1 MDCGPSSD
9 VEDWSLQ
16 DGISALAKYSRRN
29 HLMATKPGFRILIA
43 FSIIFLLG
51 INLSPAQE
59 PYFKGK
65 TIRIIAGFPGGGG
78 VDAESRMLARFL
90 PASLPGNPTIIVQ
103 NMPGAGGTVASNW
116 FEQFAK
122 PDGLTLHY
130 TSTTSINQQAMGVKE
145 AKHDLRHW
153 PVIGSVRRGTS
164 VALIRKKSLDRLT
177 GPGEPLKVGV
187 RSGDESWNAMFLWGA
202 EFLKWNVRWVQ
213 GYPGG
218 GEILLAFERN
228 ETDIYPTATLPTLR
242 KLVGEGF
249 HPFAQQGMLTTAGSF
264 QRRSEFPDVPIFED
278 IAKEQRPSGAPWQAY
293 TIWAGSDSV
302 GRPFH
307 AAPKTPAEI
316 LRILRDGFAR
326 MREGAEF
333 KAEVK
338 RVSGEDAQ
346 ILLADEA
353 DPILR
358 QLLVVSP
365 AIQDFTNGL
374 MKKYLSR

>member
-1 MDCGPSSD
+1 MTIK
-9 VEDWSLQ
+9 E
-16 DGISALAKYSRRN
+16 A
-29 HLMATKPGFRILIA
+29 FRIIIA
-43 FSIIFLLG
+43 CSILFFSSVS
-51 INLSPAQE
+51 LSAARE
-59 PYFKGK
+59 AYFSGK
-65 TIRIIAGFPGGGG
+65 SIRIIAGFPSGGG
-78 VDAESRMLARFL
+78 VDAEARMLARFL
-90 PASLPGNPTIIVQ
+90 PPHIPGTPTIIVQ

-153 PVIGSVRRGTS
+153 AVIGSVRRGTS

-177 GPGEPLKVGV
+177 SSGEPLKVGV
-187 RSGDESWNAMFLWGA
+187 RSGDESWNAIFLWGA

-242 KLVGEGF
+242 QLIGQGF
-249 HPFAQQGMLTTAGSF
+249 YPFIQQGMLTSTGSF
-264 QRRSEFPDVPIFED
+264 QRRSEFPDVPVFED
-278 IAKEQRPSGAPWQAY
+278 VAKERRPSGSPWQAY
-293 TIWAGSDSV
+293 IVLAGSDSG
-302 GRPFH
+302 GRPLY
-307 AAPKTPAEI
+307 AAPKTPAQI
-316 LRILRDGFAR
+316 LRVLREGFAR
-326 MREGAEF
+326 MTEAADF
-333 KAEVK
+333 KAELK

-346 ILLADEA
+346 MLLAEEA

-358 QLLVVSP
+358 QLIVVSP
-365 AIQDFTNGL
+365 PIQDYINGL
-374 MKKYLSR
+374 MKKYLGR

>member
-1 MDCGPSSD
+1 
-9 VEDWSLQ
+9 
-16 DGISALAKYSRRN
+16 
-29 HLMATKPGFRILIA
+29 MATKLCLWILIT
-43 FSIIFLLG
+43 FSILFFLG
-51 INLSPAQE
+51 INLSSAQE

-78 VDAESRMLARFL
+78 VDAESRMLARSYRLAFR
-90 PASLPGNPTIIVQ
+90 GNPTIIVQ

-116 FEQFAK
+116 FQQFAK

-145 AKHDLRHW
+145 AKHDLRNW

-187 RSGDESWNAMFLWGA
+187 RSGDESWNAIFLWGA

-249 HPFAQQGMLTTAGSF
+249 SPFVQQGMLTSTGSF
-264 QRRSEFPDVPIFED
+264 QRRSEFPDVPVFED
-278 IAKEQRPSGAPWQAY
+278 VAKEQRPSGTPWQAY

-307 AAPKTPAEI
+307 AAPKTPPEI
-316 LRILRDGFAR
+316 LRVLRDGFAR
-326 MREGAEF
+326 MKEGAEF

-353 DPILR
+353 DQILR
-358 QLLVVSP
+358 QLVVVSP
-365 AIQDFTNGL
+365 AIQDYTNGL
-374 MKKYLSR
+374 MKKYLGR

>member
-1 MDCGPSSD
+1 MFRKGSCG
-9 VEDWSLQ
+9 VFVTV
-16 DGISALAKYSRRN
+16 ALVIVLA
-29 HLMATKPGFRILIA
+29 AGVA
-43 FSIIFLLG
+43 
-51 INLSPAQE
+51 PAQE
-59 PYFKGK
+59 TYFKGK

-90 PASLPGNPTIIVQ
+90 PAHIPGNPTIIVQ

-153 PVIGSVRRGTS
+153 PVIASVRRGTS
-164 VALIRKKSLDRLT
+164 VALIRKPGLNRLA

-218 GEILLAFERN
+218 GDIQLAFERN
-228 ETDIYPTATLPTLR
+228 ETDIYPTATLPVLR
-242 KLVGEGF
+242 KFVGQGY
-249 HPFAQQGMLTTAGSF
+249 HPFIQQGMLTGVGSF
-264 QRRSEFPDVPIFED
+264 QRRAEYPEVPVFED
-278 IAKEQRPSGAPWQAY
+278 IAKDQRPGGVPWQAY
-293 TIWAGSDSV
+293 MIWAGSDSV
-302 GRPFH
+302 GRPLN
-307 AAPKTPAEI
+307 AAPKTPPEI
-316 LRILRDGFAR
+316 LRALRDAFAQ
-326 MREGAEF
+326 MRDGAEF
-333 KAEVK
+333 KAEAK

-346 ILLADEA
+346 MLLADEA
-353 DPILR
+353 EQILK
-358 QLLVVSP
+358 QILLVSP
-365 AIQDFTNGL
+365 AIQEFTNGL
-374 MKKYLSR
+374 MKKYLGR

>member
-1 MDCGPSSD
+1 M
-9 VEDWSLQ
+9 
-16 DGISALAKYSRRN
+16 K
-29 HLMATKPGFRILIA
+29 TKLRLRILITL
-43 FSIIFLLG
+43 SSLFLLG
-51 INLSPAQE
+51 ANLAPAQE

-90 PASLPGNPTIIVQ
+90 PAHISGNPTVIVQ

-164 VALIRKKSLDRLT
+164 VALIRKPSLDRLT
-177 GPGEPLKVGV
+177 GSGQPLKVGV
-187 RSGDESWNAMFLWGA
+187 RSGDESWNGLFLWGA

-249 HPFAQQGMLTTAGSF
+249 YPFVQQGMLTAAGSF
-264 QRRSEFPDVPIFED
+264 QRRSEFPDVPVFED
-278 IAKEQRPSGAPWQAY
+278 VAKGQRPTGVAWQAY

-307 AAPKTPAEI
+307 AAPKTPPEL
-316 LRILRDGFAR
+316 LRVLRDGFAR

-333 KAEVK
+333 KAESK
-338 RVSGEDAQ
+338 RVSGEDVQ
-346 ILLADEA
+346 ILLGDEA
-353 DPILR
+353 DQLLR

-365 AIQDFTNGL
+365 PIQDYINGL
-374 MKKYLSR
+374 MKKYLGR

>member
-1 MDCGPSSD
+1 
-9 VEDWSLQ
+9 
-16 DGISALAKYSRRN
+16 
-29 HLMATKPGFRILIA
+29 MATQPGFRILIA

-51 INLSPAQE
+51 INLSTAQE

-90 PASLPGNPTIIVQ
+90 PAVIPGNPTISCKTCRGPAAPSPATGSNNLPSPTVSPFTTPVPPASISRRWALKKP
-103 NMPGAGGTVASNW
+103 NMISA
-116 FEQFAK
+116 
-122 PDGLTLHY
+122 
-130 TSTTSINQQAMGVKE
+130 
-145 AKHDLRHW
+145 HW

-187 RSGDESWNAMFLWGA
+187 RSGDESWNGIFLWGA

-218 GEILLAFERN
+218 GEIQLAFERN

-242 KLVGEGF
+242 KFVGQGF
-249 HPFAQQGMLTTAGSF
+249 HPFVQQGMLTASGSF
-264 QRRSEFPDVPIFED
+264 QRQIRVPRCSGVRGCGERPT
-278 IAKEQRPSGAPWQAY
+278 AQRGAV
-293 TIWAGSDSV
+293 AGLYDM
-302 GRPFH
+302 GGLGQRRP
-307 AAPKTPAEI
+307 AVSRGAKTPAEI
-316 LRILRDGFAR
+316 LRVLRDAFAR

-353 DPILR
+353 EQILR

>member
-1 MDCGPSSD
+1 VRQSIQG
-9 VEDWSLQ
+9 WTLQ
-16 DGISALAKYSRRN
+16 QFGIIAIVKEPFMVTKAALQ
-29 HLMATKPGFRILIA
+29 ILIA
-43 FSIIFLLG
+43 GSVLFFFSVNPPF
-51 INLSPAQE
+51 AQE
-59 PYFKGK
+59 SYFKGK

-78 VDAESRMLARFL
+78 VDAEARMLARFL
-90 PASLPGNPTIIVQ
+90 PATIPGQPTIMVQ

-164 VALIRKKSLDRLT
+164 VALIRKKSLERLT
-177 GPGEPLKVGV
+177 GAGEPLKVGV

-249 HPFAQQGMLTTAGSF
+249 HPFVQQGMLTPAGSF
-264 QRRSEFPDVPIFED
+264 QRRSEFPDVPVFED
-278 IAKEQRPSGAPWQAY
+278 LAKEQRPTGTAWQAY

-302 GRPFH
+302 GRPLH
-307 AAPKTPAEI
+307 AAPKTPPEI
-316 LRILRDGFAR
+316 VRLLRDSFAR

-333 KAEVK
+333 KTELK
-338 RVSGEDAQ
+338 RVSGDDAQ
-346 ILLADEA
+346 ILLGEEA
-353 DPILR
+353 DQILR

-374 MKKYLSR
+374 FRKYLGR

>member
-1 MDCGPSSD
+1 MG
-9 VEDWSLQ
+9 L
-16 DGISALAKYSRRN
+16 
-29 HLMATKPGFRILIA
+29 RIFLA
-43 FSIIFLLG
+43 FSTLFFLDMNVL
-51 INLSPAQE
+51 LAQE

-78 VDAESRMLARFL
+78 VDAEARMLARFL
-90 PASLPGNPTIIVQ
+90 PANIPGSPTIVVQ

-145 AKHDLRHW
+145 AKHDLRNW

-177 GPGEPLKVGV
+177 GTGEPLKVGV

-202 EFLKWNVRWVQ
+202 EFLKWNLRWVQ

-249 HPFAQQGMLTTAGSF
+249 SPFVQQGMLTAAGSF
-264 QRRSEFPDVPIFED
+264 QRRSEFPDVPVFED
-278 IAKEQRPSGAPWQAY
+278 VAKDRRPSGTSWQAY
-293 TIWAGSDSV
+293 VIWAGSDSA

-316 LRILRDGFAR
+316 LRVLRDGFAR

-333 KAEVK
+333 KAEAK
-338 RVSGEDAQ
+338 RVSGEDVQ

-353 DPILR
+353 DQILR
-358 QLLVVSP
+358 QLVVVSP

>member
-1 MDCGPSSD
+1 MFKKATRAAFVAVAFLDFLAPR
-9 VEDWSLQ
+9 VSL
-16 DGISALAKYSRRN
+16 
-29 HLMATKPGFRILIA
+29 
-43 FSIIFLLG
+43 
-51 INLSPAQE
+51 AQE

-90 PASLPGNPTIIVQ
+90 PAHIPGNPAIIVQ

-122 PDGLTLHY
+122 PDGFTLHY

-145 AKHDLRHW
+145 AKHDLHHW

-164 VALIRKKSLDRLT
+164 VALIRKQSLSRLT
-177 GPGEPLKVGV
+177 GLGEPLKVGV
-187 RSGDESWNAMFLWGA
+187 RSGDESWNGIFLWGA

-218 GEILLAFERN
+218 GEIQLAFERN
-228 ETDIYPTATLPTLR
+228 ETDIYPTATLPVLR
-242 KLVGEGF
+242 KFVGQGY
-249 HPFAQQGMLTTAGSF
+249 HPFVQQGMLTAAGSF
-264 QRRSEFPDVPIFED
+264 QRRSEYPDVPVFED
-278 IAKEQRPSGAPWQAY
+278 VAKDQRLSGVPWQAY

-302 GRPFH
+302 GRPLH

-316 LRILRDGFAR
+316 LRTLRDAFAQ

-333 KAEVK
+333 KAEAK
-338 RVSGEDAQ
+338 RVSGEDVQ
-346 ILLADEA
+346 LLLGDEA
-353 DPILR
+353 E
-358 QLLVVSP
+358 QLLKQILVVSP
-365 AIQDFTNGL
+365 AIQDFTNAL
-374 MKKYLSR
+374 MKKYLGR

>member
-1 MDCGPSSD
+1 M
-9 VEDWSLQ
+9 
-16 DGISALAKYSRRN
+16 AK
-29 HLMATKPGFRILIA
+29 KWGFRIPIA
-43 FSIIFLLG
+43 LSILFFFSASR
-51 INLSPAQE
+51 SPAQE
-59 PYFKGK
+59 LYFKGK

-78 VDAESRMLARFL
+78 VDAEARMLARFL
-90 PASLPGNPTIIVQ
+90 PASIPGNPAIIVQ

-130 TSTTSINQQAMGVKE
+130 TSTTSINQQAMGIKE

-164 VALIRKKSLDRLT
+164 VALIRKASLARLT

-187 RSGDESWNAMFLWGA
+187 RSGDESWNALFIWGA

-242 KLVGEGF
+242 KLVGEGYS
-249 HPFAQQGMLTTAGSF
+249 PFIQQGMLTAAGSF
-264 QRRSEFPDVPIFED
+264 QRRSEFPDVPVFED
-278 IAKEQRPSGAPWQAY
+278 VAKDQRPTGIAWQAY

-316 LRILRDGFAR
+316 VRVLRNGFAR

-333 KAEVK
+333 KAEAK
-338 RVSGEDAQ
+338 RVSGEDVQ
-346 ILLADEA
+346 ILLGDEA
-353 DPILR
+353 DQLLR
-358 QLLVVSP
+358 QLLVVSQP
-365 AIQDFTNGL
+365 IQDFTNGL
-374 MKKYLSR
+374 MKKYLGR

>member
-1 MDCGPSSD
+1 
-9 VEDWSLQ
+9 
-16 DGISALAKYSRRN
+16 
-29 HLMATKPGFRILIA
+29 MATKLGFTIVIWV
-43 FSIIFLLG
+43 SIVFVLS
-51 INLSPAQE
+51 INPAPAQE

-78 VDAESRMLARFL
+78 VDAEARMLARFL
-90 PASLPGNPTIIVQ
+90 PASIPGNPTIVVQ

-164 VALIRKKSLDRLT
+164 VALIRKKSLERLT

-187 RSGDESWNAMFLWGA
+187 RSGDESWNAIFIWGA

-249 HPFAQQGMLTTAGSF
+249 APFVQQGMLTGTGAF
-264 QRRSEFPDVPIFED
+264 QRRSEFPDVPVFD
-278 IAKEQRPSGAPWQAY
+278 DLAKDKRPTGTAWQAY
-293 TIWAGSDSV
+293 TIWAGSDSA

-316 LRILRDGFAR
+316 VRVLRDGFAR
-326 MREGAEF
+326 MREAAEF
-333 KAEVK
+333 KAELK

-346 ILLADEA
+346 ILLGEEA
-353 DPILR
+353 DQILR
-358 QLLVVSP
+358 QLVVVSP

-374 MKKYLSR
+374 LKKYLGR

>member
-1 MDCGPSSD
+1 MRITKYR
-9 VEDWSLQ
+9 WFFFALQ
-16 DGISALAKYSRRN
+16 
-29 HLMATKPGFRILIA
+29 
-43 FSIIFLLG
+43 FLLPGG
-51 INLSPAQE
+51 IDFDPASAQE
-59 PYFKGK
+59 AYFQGK

-78 VDAESRMLARFL
+78 VDAEARMIARFL
-90 PASLPGNPTIIVQ
+90 PPYIPGNPTIVVQ

-130 TSTTSINQQAMGVKE
+130 TSTTSINQQAMGAKE
-145 AKHDLRHW
+145 AKHDLRSW
-153 PVIGSVRRGTS
+153 PAIGSVRRGTS
-164 VALIRKKSLDRLT
+164 VALIRKKSLERLN

-187 RSGDESWNAMFLWGA
+187 RSGDESWNAIFLWGA

-218 GEILLAFERN
+218 GEIQLAFERN

-242 KLVGEGF
+242 KFVAQGYY
-249 HPFAQQGMLTTAGSF
+249 PFVQQGMLTATGSF
-264 QRRSEFPDVPIFED
+264 QRRSEFPDVPVFED
-278 IAKEQRPSGAPWQAY
+278 LAKEQRPSGTAWQAY
-293 TIWAGSDSV
+293 TIWAGTDSI

-307 AAPKTPAEI
+307 GAPKTPAELMRV
-316 LRILRDGFAR
+316 LREGFAR

-333 KAEVK
+333 KAELK

-346 ILLADEA
+346 ILLAEEA
-353 DPILR
+353 EQILR

-365 AIQDFTNGL
+365 AIQEFTNGL
-374 MKKYLSR
+374 MKKYVNR

>member
-1 MDCGPSSD
+1 
-9 VEDWSLQ
+9 
-16 DGISALAKYSRRN
+16 
-29 HLMATKPGFRILIA
+29 MATELGFRILFG
-43 FSIIFLLG
+43 FSIIFLLSS
-51 INLSPAQE
+51 NLAPAQE

-78 VDAESRMLARFL
+78 VDAEARMLARFL
-90 PASLPGNPTIIVQ
+90 PASIPGNPTIIVQ

-145 AKHDLRHW
+145 AKHDLRNW

-187 RSGDESWNAMFLWGA
+187 RSGDESWNAIFVWGA

-242 KLVGEGF
+242 KLVGDGF
-249 HPFAQQGMLTTAGSF
+249 HPFVQQGMLTATGSF
-264 QRRSEFPDVPIFED
+264 QRRSEFPDVPVFED
-278 IAKEQRPSGAPWQAY
+278 VAKEQRPSGTPWQAY
-293 TIWAGSDSV
+293 MIWAGSDSA

-307 AAPKTPAEI
+307 AAPKTPPEI
-316 LRILRDGFAR
+316 LRILRDSFAR

-358 QLLVVSP
+358 QLVVVSP

-374 MKKYLSR
+374 MKKYLGR

>member
-1 MDCGPSSD
+1 M
-9 VEDWSLQ
+9 
-16 DGISALAKYSRRN
+16 KTRR
-29 HLMATKPGFRILIA
+29 A
-43 FSIIFLLG
+43 FGLLVG
-51 INLSPAQE
+51 LLNLFSFDINAAPAQD
-59 PYFKGK
+59 PYFQGK

-78 VDAESRMLARFL
+78 VDAEARMLARFL
-90 PASLPGNPTIIVQ
+90 SAHLPGNPNILVQ

-153 PVIGSVRRGTS
+153 PAVGSIRRGTS
-164 VALIRKKSLDRLT
+164 VALIRKPDLDRLT
-177 GPGEPLKVGV
+177 GSGVPLKIGV
-187 RSGDESWNAMFLWGA
+187 RSGDESWNALFLWGA

-242 KLVGEGF
+242 KLIGEGF
-249 HPFAQQGMLTTAGSF
+249 YPFIQQGMLTAEASF
-264 QRRSEFPDVPIFED
+264 QRRSEFPDVPVFED
-278 IAKEQRPSGAPWQAY
+278 LAKERRPTGFAWQAY

-302 GRPFH
+302 GRPLH
-307 AAPKTPAEI
+307 AAPRTPPEI
-316 LRILRDGFAR
+316 LRVLRDGFAR
-326 MREGAEF
+326 MKEGAEF
-333 KAEVK
+333 KAETR

-346 ILLADEA
+346 ILSGDEA
-353 DPILR
+353 DQLLR
-358 QLLVVSP
+358 RILVVSP
-365 AIQDFTNGL
+365 AVQDYINGL
-374 MKKYLSR
+374 MKKYLGR